1 VRIYKA
7 NIYFNIM
14 RILVCVIALT
24 ACLCQYSDVT
34 QSIWYNITKGFLAQT
49 TTYYHLA
56 DSYQCIFGGI
66 QSFVNLIN
74 NIKDLIGTSV
84 DSVRIIALTISTLSD
99 FKTEMELCPDL
110 MLLYDVWK
118 SKALNMTT
126 AAYWQAYPSYI
137 VKKLGFVYNDA
148 YNLTQ
153 AVITPLKKDTYNNI
167 GMYSAKVLFNAFDE
181 SLP

>member
-1 VRIYKA
+1 
-7 NIYFNIM
+7 M

-24 ACLCQYSDVT
+24 ACMCQYRDVT

-49 TTYYHLA
+49 TTYYRLS

-66 QSFVNLIN
+66 QSFVNLLN
-74 NIKDLIGTSV
+74 NIKELIGTSV
-84 DSVRIIALTISTLSD
+84 DAVKIISLTISTLTD
-99 FKTEMELCPDL
+99 FKSEVVLCPDL
-110 MLLYDVWK
+110 VILYDVLK

-126 AAYWQAYPSYI
+126 ATYWQSFPSYI
-137 VKKLGFVYNDA
+137 VRKLGFVYNDA

-153 AVITPLKKDTYNNI
+153 TIITPLKKDTYYNM
-167 GMYSAKVLFNAFDE
+167 GMYSAKVLFNAFDQ